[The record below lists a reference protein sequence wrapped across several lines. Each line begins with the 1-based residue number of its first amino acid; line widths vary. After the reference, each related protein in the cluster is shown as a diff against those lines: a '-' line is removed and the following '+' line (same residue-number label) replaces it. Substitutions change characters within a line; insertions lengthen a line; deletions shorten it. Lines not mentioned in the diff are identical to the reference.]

1 MRGVWGESD
10 LLEEQQLKQRRRT
23 LERPETVRRNDG
35 WVGMV
40 EETKKKMKKKGF
52 GSGNTSFPIGPASL
66 AAPLEMTSHNAPEYT
81 DLHTQAW
88 PELLSRNIRHTA
100 YWHHYSW
107 CEFSRTQPRAA
118 SQKLTPPFTISPT
131 HTHPHHLPVWVP
143 PLSHFVLFFFLSS
156 LFSTPRKVEPIRTA
170 PGSLARRLIHCDLL
184 DVRKDVNSFIP
195 IMSTAVFTAW

>member
-10 LLEEQQLKQRRRT
+10 LLEEQQLKQRRRI

-118 SQKLTPPFTISPT
+118 SQKLTPPSPSPPHT
-131 HTHPHHLPVWVP
+131 HTSTPSPSMGPTSLT
-143 PLSHFVLFFFLSS
+143 LYFFFSSS
-156 LFSTPRKVEPIRTA
+156 LFSTLRKVEPIRTA

>member
-40 EETKKKMKKKGF
+40 EETKKTMKKKGF

-131 HTHPHHLPVWVP
+131 HTHIHTISQYGSH
-143 PLSHFVLFFFLSS
+143 LSHTLFFFSPLLFFRPLEKLS
-156 LFSTPRKVEPIRTA
+156 
-170 PGSLARRLIHCDLL
+170 RLERL
-184 DVRKDVNSFIP
+184 P
-195 IMSTAVFTAW
+195 AA

>member
-40 EETKKKMKKKGF
+40 EETKKTMKKKGF

-118 SQKLTPPFTISPT
+118 SQKLTPPL
-131 HTHPHHLPVWVP
+131 HHLPHTHTSTP
-143 PLSHFVLFFFLSS
+143 SPSMGPTSLTLYFFFSSS
-156 LFSTPRKVEPIRTA
+156 LFSTLRKVEPIRTA